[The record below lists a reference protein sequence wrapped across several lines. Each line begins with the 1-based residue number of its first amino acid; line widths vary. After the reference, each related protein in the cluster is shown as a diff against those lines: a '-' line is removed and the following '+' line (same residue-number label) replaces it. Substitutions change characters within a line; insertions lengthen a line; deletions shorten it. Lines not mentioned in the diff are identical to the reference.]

1 MRKNPLRTKSQDDY
15 INQNKKYP
23 KVTFNL
29 VDKPDKKDLDVKI
42 KHSVLPLNFNPKFP
56 KKVNSFLNLHNNL
69 HRNESKKQGQ

>member
-1 MRKNPLRTKSQDDY
+1 MRKNPLRTKSQGDY
-15 INQNKKYP
+15 INPNKKYP
-23 KVTFNL
+23 KVAFNL

-69 HRNESKKQGQ
+69 HNLQD